1 MLTISEDIS
10 LSLRKIK
17 SIKDDPQKSAE
28 AVNLVYVNDQQPG
41 IHRIRK
47 DDQFHYLCGKKKL
60 RDKKTLERIK
70 KLAIPPAWEEVWIC
84 SIDNGHLQATGFDVK
99 KRKQYRYHPLWN
111 SLRNHTKF
119 YRLHEFGKSIPLIRQ
134 QIEKDL
140 SLKGLPVEK
149 VLAAVVCLMEQTSI
163 RVGNNLYEKLNG
175 SFGITTLKDKHV
187 KISGDKMQ
195 FIFKGKKGVSHNVSL
210 KSKRLAKIV
219 KACRDIPGKELFQ
232 YYDHDGNHK
241 CIDSGMVNNYL
252 KSITGKDFTAKD
264 FRTWSGTVH
273 SLIAFKEIII
283 CSTLENNAEDN
294 AKPSTKASTKA
305 RNNDNRKDWRK
316 HSRKKIA
323 EENDSQTAANITLD
337 QASSSTTTNTLT
349 KAEIKSHIL
358 LVLDHVAAH
367 LGNTRTVCKKYY
379 VHPAIIEL
387 YENCRLHPYLNQLDD
402 NETNHADDQLTCE
415 ERLLMTILE
424 KEGLS
429 CG

>member
-241 CIDSGMVNNYL
+241 CIDSGMVNNY
-252 KSITGKDFTAKD
+252 
-264 FRTWSGTVH
+264 

-283 CSTLENNAEDN
+283 FSTLENNAEDN

-337 QASSSTTTNTLT
+337 QASSSTTKNTLT